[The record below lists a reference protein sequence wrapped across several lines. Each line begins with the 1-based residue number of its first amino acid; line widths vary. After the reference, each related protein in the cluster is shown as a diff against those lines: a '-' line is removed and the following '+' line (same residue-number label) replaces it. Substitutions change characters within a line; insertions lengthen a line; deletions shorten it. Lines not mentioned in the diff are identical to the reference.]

1 MTTLLAFPYPAVIKY
16 FDFYK
21 VTWFESSIHFPVELL
36 CLRRNKIFP
45 LAATQKL
52 FFLKK
57 AAGKRHINPIYAK
70 GSFYTPWKN
79 RKSLVFWCFQGVKK
93 EQWYKMG
100 LRLNGRCL
108 HFFSPLP
115 VLQISAVEHL
125 VAWQYSQA
133 IYQPRYINAKNRAQ
147 PMNGFKKPCS
157 SL

>member
-70 GSFYTPWKN
+70 GSFYTPWKI
-79 RKSLVFWCFQGVKK
+79 RKSLIFWRFQGVKSSGIK
-93 EQWYKMG
+93 WVKIEWKM
-100 LRLNGRCL
+100 
-108 HFFSPLP
+108 SPL
-115 VLQISAVEHL
+115 LQSPSSPTNQRSRTPCGMAIFSGYISAKIHK
-125 VAWQYSQA
+125 
-133 IYQPRYINAKNRAQ
+133 R
-147 PMNGFKKPCS
+147 
-157 SL
+157 